1 MKNPFDAPCPCGH
14 VPEKTLRERII
25 SSWFS
30 PQRNAL
36 DDALDAE
43 LRAISPLLLEQVVAG
58 RLVGNVPHGNLTL
71 TEIKKLYA

>member
-1 MKNPFDAPCPCGH
+1 MTNPIDAPCPCGH
-14 VPEKTLRERII
+14 VREETLRERII

-30 PQRNAL
+30 PRRNAL

-43 LRAISPLLLEQVVAG
+43 LRAISPLLLERVIAG
-58 RLVGNVPHGNLTL
+58 RLVGNVPHGDLTL